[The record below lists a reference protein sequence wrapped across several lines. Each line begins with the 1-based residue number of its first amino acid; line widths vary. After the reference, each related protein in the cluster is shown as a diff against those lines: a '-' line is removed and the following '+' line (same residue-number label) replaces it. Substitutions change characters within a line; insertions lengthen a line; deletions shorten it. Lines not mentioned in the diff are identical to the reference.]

1 MALSNGFGLLYY
13 DGPKR
18 VRRFRVSSSNGTLL
32 GINDPVAMR
41 GTEDS
46 VGGRLEIATVGTTN
60 PIYGVV
66 LGLLDANEAKITTN
80 GGTLAAS
87 TDGYADVLIP
97 TGHDTLFLIRSDGTN
112 AENDIGEFFPLIFT
126 AAASTTDGKSRADL
140 DTSGA
145 TATTEQLRMEDL
157 APVSAGGIVPTD
169 NAHALAN
176 AVYIVS
182 IHERFGQ
189 EVSI

>member
-18 VRRFRVSSSNGTLL
+18 IKRHQVSASNGTLL
-32 GINDPVAMR
+32 GINDPVAIR
-41 GTEDS
+41 AAD
-46 VGGRLEIATVGTTN
+46 GRLQIATVGTTN

-66 LGLLDANEAKITTN
+66 VGLLDTNKAKITTN

-87 TDGYADVLIP
+87 THGYADVIIP
-97 TGHDTLFLIRSDGTN
+97 TGHDTRFLIRSDGTN
-112 AENDIGEFFPLIFT
+112 AEEDIGEFFPLVFT

-140 DTSGA
+140 DTSEAA
-145 TATTEQLRMEDL
+145 TTTEQLRMEDI
-157 APVSAGGIVPTD
+157 APVSAGGIVPSD
-169 NAHALAN
+169 NAHAVAN

>member
-1 MALSNGFGLLYY
+1 MALGNGFGLLYY
-13 DGPKR
+13 DGPRRVKR
-18 VRRFRVSSSNGTLL
+18 HRVSSSNGTLL
-32 GINDPVAMR
+32 GINDPVKIRAA
-41 GTEDS
+41 D
-46 VGGRLEIATVGTTN
+46 GRLEIAVVATTN

-97 TGHDTLFLIRSDGTN
+97 TGHDTRFLIRSDGTN
-112 AENDIGEFFPLIFT
+112 AEEDIGEFCPIVFT

-140 DTSGA
+140 DTSEVV
-145 TATTEQLRMEDL
+145 ATTEQLRIEDL

-176 AVYIVS
+176 AVYIVT